1 MNLKKSTTSAILAL
15 AITFGSALAPVK
27 KANAGVIIAVT
38 SSLVAMPVGLAVAG
52 MFGGF
57 GASVFSI
64 YYAIAN
70 TDKARLMY
78 GVFMLDGELDSS
90 KLDVALA
97 QKYPQLDSFV
107 TSEIAHLITEKARNT
122 QEDAYGLKEIIL
134 TEEELAP
141 VLEIVALNNPEI
153 LEQLKSDLTK
163 PSSLMK

>member
-1 MNLKKSTTSAILAL
+1 MNLKKSVTSTILAL
-15 AITFGSALAPVK
+15 SITLGSVMAPVK
-27 KANAGVIIAVT
+27 KADAGVIIAVT
-38 SSLVAMPVGLAVAG
+38 SSLAALPAGVAVAG

-57 GASVFSI
+57 GTSVFSI

-70 TDKARLMY
+70 TDKAWLMY
-78 GVFMLDGELDSS
+78 GVFMLDGELDPN
-90 KLDVALA
+90 KMENALI

-107 TSEIAHLITEKARNT
+107 TSEIAHLIAEKAKT
-122 QEDAYGLKEIIL
+122 IQEDANGLKEIIL

-153 LEQLKSDLTK
+153 VEQLKSDLTQ